1 MNRREFSTQ
10 VAAGLSLLGTQGA
23 TAEQAPSRAPSP
35 IRCAQIGLDHGH
47 SLDVLPIL
55 RKSPDWEV
63 VGICE
68 PDQAHRE
75 TFGKSERLR
84 GVRRLT
90 EEEILRDDSIR
101 MVAVET
107 RADRVLRFGRAAIE
121 AGKHVH
127 LDKPPG
133 TSLPEFKELL
143 NAAEQRGLIVQLG
156 YMFRYNAGFDLVR
169 RAVGEGWLG
178 DVYAIHSSMCTDLT
192 PEKRERIASYPGGIL
207 LELGCHLIDMIV
219 LLLGGPNKVSS
230 FTKHSGDFEDG
241 LIDSGVAVLEY
252 SHALVSVEVSA
263 MERNAFRTRRF
274 KVLGTQGSALLEP
287 LEPPGAR
294 LSLKFPAGGL
304 ESGTHEIEVPEHERH
319 VRDFEELARCIR
331 GQGEFPYSKEHDYL
345 AQRTALWAAGVDVT
359 AP

>member
-10 VAAGLSLLGTQGA
+10 IAAGLSLLGTQGVA
-23 TAEQAPSRAPSP
+23 AEPAPSGASIP

-47 SLDVLPIL
+47 SLDVLPVL
-55 RKSPDWEV
+55 QQSPDWEV
-63 VGICE
+63 AGICE
-68 PDQAHRE
+68 PDQANRE
-75 TFGKSERLR
+75 TFGKSEKLR
-84 GVRRLT
+84 GVRWLT

-143 NAAEQRGLIVQLG
+143 SAADKKGLIVQLG

-192 PEKRERIASYPGGIL
+192 PEKRERIASYPGGVL

-219 LLLGGPNKVSS
+219 LLLGGPTKVTS
-230 FTKHSGDFEDG
+230 FTKHSGDPEDG
-241 LIDSGVAVLEY
+241 LIDNGLAVLEY
-252 SHALVSVEVSA
+252 PHALVSVEVSA
-263 MERNAFRTRRF
+263 MERNAFSTRRF
-274 KVLGTQGSALLEP
+274 KVLGTKGSLILES
-287 LEPPGAR
+287 LEPPAVR
-294 LSLKFPAGGL
+294 VSLKFSAGGY
-304 ESGTHEIEVPEHERH
+304 EPGTHEIEVPDRDRH
-319 VRDFEELARCIR
+319 VLDFEELARCIR
-331 GQGEFPYSKEHDYL
+331 GQGEFPYLKEHDYL
-345 AQRTALWAAGVDVT
+345 VQRTALWAAGVDVSDL
-359 AP
+359 